1 MNCALL
7 VIVVSLDAFVASIA
21 YGSKRIKI
29 PFTSTLIINLICSFF
44 IAISLALAVQ
54 FRRILPG
61 NFASI
66 LSFII
71 LFSLGVFYLFEVVI
85 KSYLEKKS
93 TKNKELEFKLSN
105 IRFMI
110 NIYMDETSA
119 DKDYSKELDSRE
131 AIYLGTALSL
141 DSLAIGFGSG
151 LGDVNYLYLIL
162 FSLLVGMISVRTGLY
177 IGKNLSRNKRIN
189 LSWLA
194 GLILIFLAISKIV

>member
-21 YGSKRIKI
+21 YGSKRINI
-29 PFTSTLIINLICSFF
+29 PFISTLIINLICSFF
-44 IAISLALAVQ
+44 IAISIVLAVQ
-54 FRRILPG
+54 FRKILPS
-61 NFASI
+61 NFAPI
-66 LSFII
+66 LSFLI

-85 KSYLEKKS
+85 KSYLEKK
-93 TKNKELEFKLSN
+93 TNKNKELEFRLSN

-110 NIYMDETSA
+110 NIYIDETTA
-119 DKDYSKELDSRE
+119 DKDYSRELDSRE

-151 LGDVNYLYLIL
+151 LVEINYLYLIL
-162 FSLLVGMISVRTGLY
+162 FSLLVGMVSVRAGLY
-177 IGKNLSRNKRIN
+177 IGKNLSQNKKVN

-194 GLILIFLAISKIV
+194 GVILIFLALSKIL